1 MVNSRAAKFFEKGKL
16 KNLIIE
22 VDVQHGYAL
31 ERITLEILADERLR
45 LMGFDNRLIIACF
58 ANIVNILIW
67 SFSTNDRSR
76 S

>member
-31 ERITLEILADERLR
+31 DRFTKTFFWNFQNSRAVL
-45 LMGFDNRLIIACF
+45 CY
-58 ANIVNILIW
+58 ILI
-67 SFSTNDRSR
+67 DKQMLY
-76 S
+76 